1 MRFLSLF
8 SGIEAAS
15 VAWKPLGWKAAAVA
29 EIEPF
34 PCAVLAHHYPDVP
47 NLGDVTKYKEW
58 PDLGTVDVVCGGSP
72 CQSFSVAGLRQG
84 LADPRGNLSL
94 TFLAVVDKYRPR
106 YVVWENVPGVLSS
119 NGGRDFASFL
129 GGLGQLGY
137 GWSYRVLDA
146 QYARVDGFP
155 YAVPQR
161 RRRVVVVG
169 YLGDWRR
176 AAAVLSEPESVLG
189 DTPPSR
195 KAGQAVAAAAM
206 QGADGGGWPAE
217 VAPTLGTAWAD
228 RHPGSS
234 MQDWV
239 SQKGGL
245 FVPAHVDPV
254 ASCVT
259 RGFAQR
265 IDAETENFVAHQNPI
280 AFEAN
285 MSLQDPDDS
294 GAHPTLTRRTH
305 AAVCVGNDLGA
316 IAFAQNT
323 RDEVR
328 LFGGDG
334 QTVGALAAEPGM
346 KQKSYVAHAIQAGAT
361 RENPASGP
369 DGVGVQEGVAY
380 TLEARPEVQAV
391 QSAWAVR
398 RLTPVECARLQGFP
412 DDYLTQVEWRGKTPP
427 ADGPMYK
434 ALGNSWAVNVFRWV
448 GYRIEMVEEI
458 AKEIAA

>member
-195 KAGQAVAAAAM
+195 KAGERPAPTIARRPS
-206 QGADGGGWPAE
+206 GGGGLGTDFDCDGGLIPY
-217 VAPTLGTAWAD
+217 
-228 RHPGSS
+228 
-234 MQDWV
+234 
-239 SQKGGL
+239 
-245 FVPAHVDPV
+245 HVDPV

-265 IDAETENFVAHQNPI
+265 IDAETENFVAYTLKGEGADASEDGTGRGTPVVAFGLSNQPTPKFGEEISPSLDAKQNGGGRM
-280 AFEAN
+280 EA
-285 MSLQDPDDS
+285 
-294 GAHPTLTRRTH
+294 
-305 AAVCVGNDLGA
+305 
-316 IAFAQNT
+316 
-323 RDEVR
+323 
-328 LFGGDG
+328 
-334 QTVGALAAEPGM
+334 
-346 KQKSYVAHAIQAGAT
+346 
-361 RENPASGP
+361 
-369 DGVGVQEGVAY
+369 VAY
-380 TLEARPEVQAV
+380 G
-391 QSAWAVR
+391 SAVR
-398 RLTPVECARLQGFP
+398 RLTPMECARLQGFP

>member
-84 LADPRGNLSL
+84 LTDPRGNLSL

-195 KAGQAVAAAAM
+195 KAGQAVAAAAK

-234 MQDWV
+234 MQDWI

-254 ASCVT
+254 ASCDT

-265 IDAETENFVAHQNPI
+265 IDAETENFVAHGFDWFASQSQSMPVE
-280 AFEAN
+280 AFSPPLRKS
-285 MSLQDPDDS
+285 MQP
-294 GAHPTLTRRTH
+294 
-305 AAVCVGNDLGA
+305 AV
-316 IAFAQNT
+316 AFAQNT

-346 KQKSYVAHAIQAGAT
+346 KQQSYVAHAIQAGAT
-361 RENPASGP
+361 RENPSSGP
-369 DGVGVQEGVAY
+369 DGVVVQEGVAY

-391 QSAWAVR
+391 HAAWAVR